1 MMMKSVS
8 LHLLPR
14 GTWPLLLS
22 VALCGGVAVPVAQ
35 AAPRALVASAS
46 SAQPVRAKLAL
57 SVKGKPS
64 SAPRRVKKTRVQK
77 KATRPTIYQVPQR
90 IALKRKDFH
99 CLARNIYHEAQ
110 GEPVVGKLAVAQIT
124 LNRLQAG
131 LWGSSV
137 CKVVYAPAQFSWTD
151 QPRKRHAK
159 PQGPEWEESVQ
170 VAKDFLGGQRVR
182 RLEASTHFHSQSI
195 RAPGWT
201 RQMRVAQQVGQHIFF
216 NDKSVELKNS

>member
-1 MMMKSVS
+1 
-8 LHLLPR
+8 
-14 GTWPLLLS
+14 
-22 VALCGGVAVPVAQ
+22 
-35 AAPRALVASAS
+35 
-46 SAQPVRAKLAL
+46 
-57 SVKGKPS
+57 
-64 SAPRRVKKTRVQK
+64 
-77 KATRPTIYQVPQR
+77 
-90 IALKRKDFH
+90 LKRKDFH